1 MAVSTGTIVDATIIA
16 APSSTKNATG
26 TRDPEMHQT
35 KKGQQWYFGMKG
47 HFGVDSQSKLIH
59 SVEVTP
65 ADIHDSRVLP
75 WLWHGHERRVW
86 GDSAYAGHGTVL
98 GVYAPTLATSFIVGR
113 PRRSCARPIAGSPA
127 CAFGSRR
134 RQRSIVS
141 TTRNS
146 ARPLIMRA

>member
-1 MAVSTGTIVDATIIA
+1 MKSRSQLTMAGTGFEKYTT
-16 APSSTKNATG
+16 T
-26 TRDPEMHQT
+26 TRRA
-35 KKGQQWYFGMKG
+35 
-47 HFGVDSQSKLIH
+47 H

-75 WLWHGHERRVW
+75 WLWHGHERRMW

-127 CAFGSRR
+127 CAFGSSI
-134 RQRSIVS
+134 RS
-141 TTRNS
+141 
-146 ARPLIMRA
+146 A